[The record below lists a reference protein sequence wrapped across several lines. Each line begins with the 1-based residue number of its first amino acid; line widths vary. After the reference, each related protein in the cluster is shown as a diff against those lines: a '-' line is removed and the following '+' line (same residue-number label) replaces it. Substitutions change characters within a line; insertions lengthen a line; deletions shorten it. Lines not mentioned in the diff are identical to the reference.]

1 MVLNTCSY
9 TQLTSGNN
17 KEYIIIDQGL
27 KSATNIGIF
36 LYLLQECVI
45 KFLNLFKL
53 LLKVPVKLLIL
64 FGLVS

>member
-9 TQLTSGNN
+9 TQPTSGNN

-36 LYLLQECVI
+36 LYLL
-45 KFLNLFKL
+45 
-53 LLKVPVKLLIL
+53 
-64 FGLVS
+64 